1 MTLGPSACPVSEG
14 EGVLTLA
21 QDAQRNDLWSLLL
34 SDCVSDAAIAG
45 DKLQHRPWLPLEYQ
59 IHLGA

>member
-14 EGVLTLA
+14 EGILTLA

-45 DKLQHRPWLPLEYQ
+45 DKL
-59 IHLGA
+59 